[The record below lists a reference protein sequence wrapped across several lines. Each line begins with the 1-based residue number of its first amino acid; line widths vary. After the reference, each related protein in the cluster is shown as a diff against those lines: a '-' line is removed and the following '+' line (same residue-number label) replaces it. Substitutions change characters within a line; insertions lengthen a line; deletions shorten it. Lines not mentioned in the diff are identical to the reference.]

1 MKKVVKKVKVIDDE
15 EPIKKDAKVN
25 LKKAIAKTEVES
37 DDEIIIPKKA
47 TKKPECTN
55 SPFVKIA
62 DIESQINS
70 IIQILPEIKSVSRK
84 TGLVKTITPVLEEA
98 LNELLTQLDK
108 KKPRKLR

>member
-1 MKKVVKKVKVIDDE
+1 VKVVKVESDDEEDKTVKKIVKKVKVEDDE
-15 EPIKKDAKVN
+15 EPAKKDAKAN

-37 DDEIIIPKKA
+37 DDEIVVPKKA

-84 TGLVKTITPVLEEA
+84 TGLVKTITPEKNQES
-98 LNELLTQLDK
+98 
-108 KKPRKLR
+108 